1 MEANG
6 RELFSL
12 CCSLKVDEFSRLELR
27 LGQEEGQGVAPREP
41 GWGGIEMQEE
51 QGRNA
56 EPRLMSHLPMLSTPL
71 LLLQGWASSGKS
83 LS

>member
-12 CCSLKVDEFSRLELR
+12 CDSLMVNEFFSLELR
-27 LGQEEGQGVAPREP
+27 RGQEEGEGVALREL
-41 GWGGIEMQEE
+41 GWGVWRCRTNKTGMQ
-51 QGRNA
+51 
-56 EPRLMSHLPMLSTPL
+56 SHVSSLLTPL